1 LKGVTTLGVAVKSYG
16 GSVGEAAEGATGGGR
31 DAVGVGRSRSL
42 AACEIASV
50 AASALVAEWAV
61 IAAVGFRPGWFA
73 VPVGLAFA
81 LMIYSH
87 RLRGETAREIGWNR
101 SQFLPALKLLVV
113 PMLAG
118 ALALALFGRLW
129 LGSGFRVGD
138 GRAGWA
144 VLGFPVW
151 GFLWGLL
158 QQYVLQ
164 GFVNRRAQI
173 LFGRGTS
180 SVLLTASVFALLH
193 LPNPWLTAAT
203 FAGGVLWAWAYQ
215 RAPNLFALA
224 LSHAAMTWV
233 LVSALPESAL
243 RGLRVGFK
251 YFN

>member
-1 LKGVTTLGVAVKSYG
+1 MFGATLSVVVKRRDAVE
-16 GSVGEAAEGATGGGR
+16 GEAARSLAGR
-31 DAVGVGRSRSL
+31 GEPRTSANQSRSL
-42 AACEIASV
+42 AAWEIASV
-50 AASALVAEWAV
+50 AASALIAEWAV
-61 IAAVGFRPGWFA
+61 IAAVGFGNVWHA

-87 RLRGETAREIGWNR
+87 RLRGETLREIGWNV
-101 SQFLPALKLLVV
+101 SEFWPALRLLIV
-113 PMLAG
+113 PMLAC
-118 ALALALFGRLW
+118 ALVVALVGWFW
-129 LGSGFRVGD
+129 LGGTLRVG
-138 GRAGWA
+138 GNRAGWA

-151 GFLWGLL
+151 GLAWGLL

-173 LFGRGTS
+173 LFGRGWQ

-203 FAGGVLWAWAYQ
+203 FAGGLLWAWVYQ

-233 LVSALPESAL
+233 LVSALPDSAL

>member
-1 LKGVTTLGVAVKSYG
+1 LSVAVKRGVSAE
-16 GSVGEAAEGATGGGR
+16 SAAAGR
-31 DAVGVGRSRSL
+31 AGGVGRAAASQSRSL
-42 AACEIASV
+42 AAYEIASV

-61 IAAVGFRPGWFA
+61 IAAVGFGNVWHA

-87 RLRGETAREIGWNR
+87 RLRGETPREIGWNL
-101 SQFLPALKLLVV
+101 SEFWPALRLLAI

-118 ALALALFGRLW
+118 SSLLALAGW
-129 LGSGFRVGD
+129 LLTGATFRVGA

-151 GFLWGLL
+151 GLLWGLL

-173 LFGRGTS
+173 LFGRGRL

-193 LPNPWLTAAT
+193 LPNPWLAAAT
-203 FAGGVLWAWAYQ
+203 FAGGLLWAWVYQ

-233 LVSALPESAL
+233 LVSALPDSAL
-243 RGLRVGFK
+243 RGLRVGYK
-251 YFN
+251 YFT

>member
-1 LKGVTTLGVAVKSYG
+1 MRGR
-16 GSVGEAAEGATGGGR
+16 EAAESTAATIGGAHAEER
-31 DAVGVGRSRSL
+31 ARASQSRSL
-42 AACEIASV
+42 AAFEIVSI

-61 IAAVGFRPGWFA
+61 IAAVGFRPAWHA

-87 RLRGETAREIGWNR
+87 RLRGETVREIGWNV
-101 SQFLPALKLLVV
+101 SQFWPALRLLTI

-118 ALALALFGRLW
+118 SLLLALAGWLW
-129 LGSGFRVGD
+129 LGATFRLGD
-138 GRAGWA
+138 SRAGWA

-151 GFLWGLL
+151 GLSWGLL

-173 LFGRGTS
+173 VFGRGWP
-180 SVLLTASVFALLH
+180 SVLLTAATFALLH

-203 FAGGVLWAWAYQ
+203 FAGGLLWAWVYQ

-233 LVSALPESAL
+233 LVSALPDSAL

-251 YFN
+251 YFT

>member
-1 LKGVTTLGVAVKSYG
+1 MTNLAGRGAVR
-16 GSVGEAAEGATGGGR
+16 AAASQ
-31 DAVGVGRSRSL
+31 SRSL

-61 IAAVGFRPGWFA
+61 IAAVGFSNLWYV

-81 LMIYSH
+81 LMVYSH
-87 RLRGETAREIGWNR
+87 RQRGETAREIGWNV
-101 SQFLPALKLLVV
+101 SEFWPALRVLAA

-118 ALALALFGRLW
+118 SLLLALAGW
-129 LGSGFRVGD
+129 LSGATFRIGD

-151 GFLWGLL
+151 GFAWGLL

-173 LFGRGTS
+173 VFGRGRR
-180 SVLLTASVFALLH
+180 SVLLTALVFALLH

-203 FAGGVLWAWAYQ
+203 FAGGLLWAWAYQ

-224 LSHAAMTWV
+224 LSHALMTWV
-233 LVSALPESAL
+233 LISALPDAAL

>member
-1 LKGVTTLGVAVKSYG
+1 MSAAAGGAGRVAVR
-16 GSVGEAAEGATGGGR
+16 APAIQ
-31 DAVGVGRSRSL
+31 SRSL

-50 AASALVAEWAV
+50 TASALVAEWAV
-61 IAAVGFRPGWFA
+61 IAAVGFRPVWHA

-87 RLRGETAREIGWNR
+87 RLRGETPREIGWNV
-101 SQFLPALKLLVV
+101 SEFWPALRLLLI

-118 ALALALFGRLW
+118 ALLLALAGRLW
-129 LGSGFRVGD
+129 LGTSFRVGG

-151 GFLWGLL
+151 GLAWGLL

-173 LFGRGTS
+173 VFGRGRA

-193 LPNPWLTAAT
+193 LPNPWLTGAT
-203 FAGGVLWAWAYQ
+203 FAGGLLWAWVYQ

-224 LSHAAMTWV
+224 LSHALMTWV
-233 LVSALPESAL
+233 LVSTLPDWAL

>member
-1 LKGVTTLGVAVKSYG
+1 MS
-16 GSVGEAAEGATGGGR
+16 
-31 DAVGVGRSRSL
+31 
-42 AACEIASV
+42 
-50 AASALVAEWAV
+50 SALVAEWAV
-61 IAAVGFRPGWFA
+61 IAAVGFSAAWYA
-73 VPVGLAFA
+73 LPVGLAFA
-81 LMIYSH
+81 LMIYSG
-87 RLRGETAREIGWNR
+87 RLRGETPGGIGWNL
-101 SQFLPALKLLVV
+101 SEFWPAMRLLIV
-113 PMLAG
+113 PMIIGSL
-118 ALALALFGRLW
+118 ALALAGW
-129 LGSGFRVGD
+129 LSAGAAFRVGG

-151 GFLWGLL
+151 GVAWGLL

-173 LFGRGTS
+173 LLGRGRL

-203 FAGGVLWAWAYQ
+203 FAGGLLWAWVYQ

-233 LVSALPESAL
+233 LVSTLPDPAL

>member
-1 LKGVTTLGVAVKSYG
+1 MVKARS
-16 GSVGEAAEGATGGGR
+16 AAEHGELGAPPR
-31 DAVGVGRSRSL
+31 HSRAL
-42 AACEIASV
+42 AAWEIASV
-50 AASALVAEWAV
+50 AVSALIAEWAI
-61 IAAVGFRPGWFA
+61 IAAVGFGNLWHA

-87 RLRGETAREIGWNR
+87 RQRGETLRDIGWNV
-101 SQFLPALKLLVV
+101 SEFWPALRLLIV
-113 PMLAG
+113 PMIVG
-118 ALALALFGRLW
+118 ALFIALAGRLW
-129 LGSGFRVGD
+129 LGGTFRVG
-138 GRAGWA
+138 GQRAGWA

-151 GFLWGLL
+151 GLSWGLL

-173 LFGRGTS
+173 LFGRGRR
-180 SVLLTASVFALLH
+180 SVLLTALVFALLH

-203 FAGGVLWAWAYQ
+203 FAGGLLWAWVYQ

-224 LSHAAMTWV
+224 LSHAVMTWV
-233 LVSALPESAL
+233 LVSALPDSAL